1 MSWLHK
7 TVSSCGRHVAKPE
20 KPGKAEELNDEAIPL
35 QDQIEN
41 LRAKISLKG
50 IEWHKCMDY
59 EKTRKTINN

>member
-1 MSWLHK
+1 
-7 TVSSCGRHVAKPE
+7 VAKPE